1 MNYLET
7 LNYAN
12 KLLKLNNVKS
22 YGLDSELLLSKT
34 LNFTREKLLINLNK
48 KIEKRNLIKFTKLI
62 SRRINKEPIAYI
74 LKKKEFW
81 RYNFQVNK
89 DVLVPRP
96 ETEMIVDEVLKL
108 TNLHSYKK
116 ILDIGT
122 GSGCILISII
132 KERPKF
138 KGTAIDISKKAL
150 KVAAGNAKMHQL
162 QNKIKFININIDK
175 FNHNNYDF
183 IVSNPPY
190 INYSD
195 FVRLTDDVRLHEP
208 KQALY
213 GGTQGLDCLKK
224 IIVKSKKL
232 LKINGKLIIE
242 IDSKQ
247 LRHSKKILKLHGF
260 YVNKISK
267 DYFGNDRIIIST
279 KLW

>member
-1 MNYLET
+1 M
-7 LNYAN
+7 
-12 KLLKLNNVKS
+12 
-22 YGLDSELLLSKT
+22 
-34 LNFTREKLLINLNK
+34 
-48 KIEKRNLIKFTKLI
+48 
-62 SRRINKEPIAYI
+62 
-74 LKKKEFW
+74 
-81 RYNFQVNK
+81 
-89 DVLVPRP
+89 
-96 ETEMIVDEVLKL
+96 
-108 TNLHSYKK
+108 
-116 ILDIGT
+116 
-122 GSGCILISII
+122 ISII

-247 LRHSKKILKLHGF
+247 LRHSKKILKLNGF

-267 DYFGNDRIIIST
+267 DHFGNDRIIIST
-279 KLW
+279 KL

>member
-1 MNYLET
+1 MNYLEI

-48 KIEKRNLIKFTKLI
+48 KIEKTNLIKFTKLV
-62 SRRINKEPIAYI
+62 SRRINKEPIAYL

-81 RYNFQVNK
+81 RHNFQVNK
-89 DVLVPRP
+89 DVLIPRP
-96 ETEMIVDEVLKL
+96 ETEIIVDEVLKL

-175 FNHNNYDF
+175 FNHNNYDL

-195 FVRLTDDVRLHEP
+195 FVRLNDDVRLHEP

>member
-48 KIEKRNLIKFTKLI
+48 KIEKRNLIKFTKLV

-81 RYNFQVNK
+81 KYNFQVNK

-247 LRHSKKILKLHGF
+247 LRHSKKILKLNGF

-267 DYFGNDRIIIST
+267 DHFGNDRIIIST
-279 KLW
+279 KL

>member
-1 MNYLET
+1 MNYLEA
-7 LNYAN
+7 LNFAN

-48 KIEKRNLIKFTKLI
+48 KIEKRNLIKFTKLV
-62 SRRINKEPIAYI
+62 SRRIKKEPIAYI

-96 ETEMIVDEVLKL
+96 ETEIIVDEVLKL

-150 KVAAGNAKMHQL
+150 KVAAVNAKMHQL

-195 FVRLTDDVRLHEP
+195 FVRLNDDVKLHEP

-213 GGTQGLDCLKK
+213 GGTHGLDCIKK
-224 IIVKSKKL
+224 IIVKSKNL

-242 IDSKQ
+242 IDNKQ
-247 LRHSKKILKLHGF
+247 LKHSKKILKLSGF

-279 KLW
+279 KL

>member
-1 MNYLET
+1 M
-7 LNYAN
+7 
-12 KLLKLNNVKS
+12 
-22 YGLDSELLLSKT
+22 
-34 LNFTREKLLINLNK
+34 
-48 KIEKRNLIKFTKLI
+48 
-62 SRRINKEPIAYI
+62 
-74 LKKKEFW
+74 
-81 RYNFQVNK
+81 
-89 DVLVPRP
+89 
-96 ETEMIVDEVLKL
+96 LKL

-150 KVAAGNAKMHQL
+150 KVAVGNAKMHQL

-195 FVRLTDDVRLHEP
+195 FVRLNDDVRLHEP

-247 LRHSKKILKLHGF
+247 LRHSKKILRLNGF

-267 DYFGNDRIIIST
+267 DYFGKERIIIST
-279 KLW
+279 KL

>member
-1 MNYLET
+1 MNYLEA
-7 LNYAN
+7 LNFAN

-48 KIEKRNLIKFTKLI
+48 KIEKRNLIKFTKLV
-62 SRRINKEPIAYI
+62 SRRIKKEPIAYI

-96 ETEMIVDEVLKL
+96 ETEIIVDEVLKL
-108 TNLHSYKK
+108 TNLRSYKK

-150 KVAAGNAKMHQL
+150 KVAAVNAKMHQL

-183 IVSNPPY
+183 VVSNPPY

-195 FVRLTDDVRLHEP
+195 FVRLNDDVRLHEP

-213 GGTQGLDCLKK
+213 GGTHGLDCIKK
-224 IIVKSKKL
+224 IIVKSKNL

-242 IDSKQ
+242 IDNKQ
-247 LRHSKKILKLHGF
+247 LKHSKKILKLSGF

-279 KLW
+279 KL

>member
-1 MNYLET
+1 MNYLEA
-7 LNYAN
+7 LNFAN

-48 KIEKRNLIKFTKLI
+48 KIEKRNLIKFTKLV
-62 SRRINKEPIAYI
+62 SRRIKKEPIAYI

-96 ETEMIVDEVLKL
+96 ETEIIVDEVLKL
-108 TNLHSYKK
+108 TNLRSYKK

-150 KVAAGNAKMHQL
+150 KVAAVNAKMHQL

-195 FVRLTDDVRLHEP
+195 FVRLNDDVKLHEP

-213 GGTQGLDCLKK
+213 GGTHGLDCIKK
-224 IIVKSKKL
+224 IIVKSKNL

-242 IDSKQ
+242 IDNKQ
-247 LRHSKKILKLHGF
+247 LKHSKKILKLSGF

-279 KLW
+279 KL

>member
-96 ETEMIVDEVLKL
+96 ETEIIVDEVLKL

-247 LRHSKKILKLHGF
+247 LRHSKKILKLNGF

-267 DYFGNDRIIIST
+267 DHFENDRIIIST
-279 KLW
+279 KL

>member
-48 KIEKRNLIKFTKLI
+48 KIEKRNLIKFTKLV

-247 LRHSKKILKLHGF
+247 LRHSKKILKLNGF

-267 DYFGNDRIIIST
+267 DHFGNDRIIIST

>member
-34 LNFTREKLLINLNK
+34 LNFTREKLLKNLNK
-48 KIEKRNLIKFTKLI
+48 KIEKRNLIKFTKLV

-138 KGTAIDISKKAL
+138 KGTAIDIVKK
-150 KVAAGNAKMHQL
+150 
-162 QNKIKFININIDK
+162 
-175 FNHNNYDF
+175 
-183 IVSNPPY
+183 S
-190 INYSD
+190 
-195 FVRLTDDVRLHEP
+195 
-208 KQALY
+208 
-213 GGTQGLDCLKK
+213 
-224 IIVKSKKL
+224 
-232 LKINGKLIIE
+232 
-242 IDSKQ
+242 
-247 LRHSKKILKLHGF
+247 
-260 YVNKISK
+260 
-267 DYFGNDRIIIST
+267 
-279 KLW
+279 

>member
-1 MNYLET
+1 MNYLEA
-7 LNYAN
+7 LNFAN

-48 KIEKRNLIKFTKLI
+48 KIEKRNLIKFTKLV
-62 SRRINKEPIAYI
+62 SRRIKKEPIAYI

-96 ETEMIVDEVLKL
+96 ETEIIVDEVLKL

-150 KVAAGNAKMHQL
+150 KVAAVNAKMHQL

-183 IVSNPPY
+183 VVSNPPY

-195 FVRLTDDVRLHEP
+195 FVRLNDDVRLHEP

-213 GGTQGLDCLKK
+213 GGTHGLDCIKK
-224 IIVKSKKL
+224 IIVKSKNL

-242 IDSKQ
+242 IDNKQ
-247 LRHSKKILKLHGF
+247 LKHSKKILKLSGF

-279 KLW
+279 KL

>member
-1 MNYLET
+1 MNYLEA
-7 LNYAN
+7 LNFAN

-48 KIEKRNLIKFTKLI
+48 KIEKRNLIKFTKLV
-62 SRRINKEPIAYI
+62 SRRIKKEPIAYI

-96 ETEMIVDEVLKL
+96 ETEIIVDEVLKL
-108 TNLHSYKK
+108 TNLRSYKK

-150 KVAAGNAKMHQL
+150 KVAAVNAKMHQL

-195 FVRLTDDVRLHEP
+195 FVRLNDDVRLHEP

-213 GGTQGLDCLKK
+213 GGTQGLDCIKK
-224 IIVKSKKL
+224 IIVKSKNL

-242 IDSKQ
+242 IDNKQ
-247 LRHSKKILKLHGF
+247 LKHSKKILKLSGF

-279 KLW
+279 KL

>member
-48 KIEKRNLIKFTKLI
+48 KIEKRNLIKFTKLV

-247 LRHSKKILKLHGF
+247 LRHSKKILKLNGF

-267 DYFGNDRIIIST
+267 DHFGNDRIIIST
-279 KLW
+279 KL

>member
-1 MNYLET
+1 MNYLEI

-48 KIEKRNLIKFTKLI
+48 KIEKTNLIKFTKLV
-62 SRRINKEPIAYI
+62 SRRINKEPIAYL

-81 RYNFQVNK
+81 RHNFQVNK
-89 DVLVPRP
+89 DVLIPRP
-96 ETEMIVDEVLKL
+96 ETEIIVDEVLKL

-175 FNHNNYDF
+175 FNHNNYDL

-195 FVRLTDDVRLHEP
+195 FVRLNDDVRLHEP

-232 LKINGKLIIE
+232 LKINGRLIVE

-247 LRHSKKILKLHGF
+247 LRHSKKILKLNGF

-267 DYFGNDRIIIST
+267 DYFGNERIIIST
-279 KLW
+279 KL

>member
-48 KIEKRNLIKFTKLI
+48 KIEKRNLIKFTKLV

-96 ETEMIVDEVLKL
+96 ETEIIVDEVLKL

-190 INYSD
+190 INYGD

-247 LRHSKKILKLHGF
+247 LRHSKKILKLNGF

-279 KLW
+279 KL

>member
-1 MNYLET
+1 MNYLEA
-7 LNYAN
+7 LNFAN

-48 KIEKRNLIKFTKLI
+48 KIEKRNLIKFTKLV
-62 SRRINKEPIAYI
+62 SRRIKKEPIAYI

-96 ETEMIVDEVLKL
+96 ETEIIVDEVLKL
-108 TNLHSYKK
+108 TNLRSYKK

-150 KVAAGNAKMHQL
+150 KVAAVNAKMHQL

-183 IVSNPPY
+183 VVSNPPY

-195 FVRLTDDVRLHEP
+195 FVRLNDDVKLHEP

-213 GGTQGLDCLKK
+213 GGTHGLDCIKK
-224 IIVKSKKL
+224 IIVKSKNL

-242 IDSKQ
+242 IDNKQ
-247 LRHSKKILKLHGF
+247 LKHSKKILKLSGF

-279 KLW
+279 KL

>member
-1 MNYLET
+1 MNYLEA
-7 LNYAN
+7 LNFAN

-48 KIEKRNLIKFTKLI
+48 KIEKRNLIKFTKLV
-62 SRRINKEPIAYI
+62 SRRIKKEPIAYI

-96 ETEMIVDEVLKL
+96 ETEIIVDEVLKL
-108 TNLHSYKK
+108 TNLRSYKK

-150 KVAAGNAKMHQL
+150 KVAAVNAKMHQL

-183 IVSNPPY
+183 VVSNPPY

-195 FVRLTDDVRLHEP
+195 FVRLNDDVRLHEP

-213 GGTQGLDCLKK
+213 GGTQGLDCIKK
-224 IIVKSKKL
+224 IIVKSKNL

-242 IDSKQ
+242 IDNKQ
-247 LRHSKKILKLHGF
+247 LKHSKKILKLSGF

-279 KLW
+279 KL

>member
-48 KIEKRNLIKFTKLI
+48 KIEKRNLIKFTKLV

-247 LRHSKKILKLHGF
+247 LRHSKKILELNGF

-267 DYFGNDRIIIST
+267 DHFGNDRIIIST
-279 KLW
+279 KL

>member
-48 KIEKRNLIKFTKLI
+48 KIEKRNLIKFTKLV

-138 KGTAIDISKKAL
+138 NGTAIDISKKAL

-247 LRHSKKILKLHGF
+247 LRHSKKILKLNGF

-267 DYFGNDRIIIST
+267 DHFGNDRIIIST

>member
-1 MNYLET
+1 MNYLEI

-48 KIEKRNLIKFTKLI
+48 KIEKRNLIKFTKLV

-96 ETEMIVDEVLKL
+96 ETEIIVDEVLKL

-267 DYFGNDRIIIST
+267 DYFGNERIIIST
-279 KLW
+279 KL

>member
-1 MNYLET
+1 MNYLEA
-7 LNYAN
+7 LNFAN

-48 KIEKRNLIKFTKLI
+48 KIEKRNLIKFTKLV
-62 SRRINKEPIAYI
+62 SRRIKKEPIAYI

-96 ETEMIVDEVLKL
+96 ETEIIVDEVLKL

-150 KVAAGNAKMHQL
+150 KVAAVNAKMHQL

-195 FVRLTDDVRLHEP
+195 FVRLNDDVKLHEP

-213 GGTQGLDCLKK
+213 GGTHGLDCIKK
-224 IIVKSKKL
+224 IIVKSKNL

-242 IDSKQ
+242 IDNKQ
-247 LRHSKKILKLHGF
+247 LKHSKKILKLSGF